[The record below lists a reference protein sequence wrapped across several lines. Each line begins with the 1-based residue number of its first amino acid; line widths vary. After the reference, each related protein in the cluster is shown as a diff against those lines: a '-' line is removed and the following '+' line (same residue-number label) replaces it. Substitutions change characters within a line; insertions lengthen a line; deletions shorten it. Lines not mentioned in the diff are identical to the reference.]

1 MNFIYVM
8 IGGALGASSRY
19 FAGIFLKKYFINSF
33 LTGSLLINILGS
45 FLLAFFIQA
54 NDLND
59 AVKIIIT
66 TGFMGAFTT
75 YSTFSYEIF
84 THYTSNSVYN
94 ALLYAFLMLFLSFGA
109 TVSGFYIGKLVF

>member
-1 MNFIYVM
+1 MNFVYVM

-19 FAGIFLKKYFINSF
+19 FAGIFLKKYFIHSF

-54 NDLND
+54 NNLND
-59 AVKIIIT
+59 DIKIIIT

-84 THYTSNSVYN
+84 THYTENSPYH
-94 ALLYAFLMLFLSFGA
+94 ALLYTFLMLFLSFGA
-109 TVSGFYIGKLVF
+109 TILGFYIGKLVF

>member
-1 MNFIYVM
+1 MNFVYVM
-8 IGGALGASSRY
+8 LGGALGAGSRY
-19 FAGIFLKKYFINSF
+19 LSGIFLKKYFEHSF

-54 NDLND
+54 NDMND
-59 AVKIIIT
+59 SIKIIIT

-84 THYTSNSVYN
+84 THYTNNSAYN
-94 ALLYAFLMLFLSFGA
+94 AIFYTFVMITMSFLA
-109 TVSGFYIGKLVF
+109 TVLGFYVGKLVF